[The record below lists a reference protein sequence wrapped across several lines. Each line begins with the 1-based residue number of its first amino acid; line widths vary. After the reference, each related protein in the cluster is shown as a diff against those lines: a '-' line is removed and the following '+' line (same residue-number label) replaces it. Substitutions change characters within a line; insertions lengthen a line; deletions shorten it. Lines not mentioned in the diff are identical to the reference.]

1 MPLVAILLGTYN
13 GERFLVEQLRSIE
26 SQEHTNWVV
35 YASDDGSTDKTLEIL
50 LEFQHEWPEGK
61 LIIRQGPKK
70 GFAKNFLSLACDD
83 DIRANYYAF
92 CDQDDVWMPKKLSAA
107 IDVINNVNKS
117 NGAFIYCGR
126 TQYVTEKLKSVGKS
140 PLFIFPTSFRNSLV
154 QSIAGGNTMV
164 FNQEAK
170 NLFEQSGLVSIPS
183 HDWWGYQL
191 ITGAGGEVYYD
202 PRSFV
207 LYRQHRHSLIGA
219 NTSYSAKLKRIL
231 LLMQGR
237 YKDWNTIN
245 IEALYGAS
253 SLLTN
258 ENLSILNLFKTLRQA
273 KIKDR
278 FRLMQICGLYRQTR
292 DGTLS
297 LYIAAIIGKV

>member
-1 MPLVAILLGTYN
+1 
-13 GERFLVEQLRSIE
+13 
-26 SQEHTNWVV
+26 
-35 YASDDGSTDKTLEIL
+35 
-50 LEFQHEWPEGK
+50 
-61 LIIRQGPKK
+61 
-70 GFAKNFLSLACDD
+70 
-83 DIRANYYAF
+83 
-92 CDQDDVWMPKKLSAA
+92 MPKKLSAA